1 MNPPSLVVVVL
12 VPLLAWRIYKRVRRN
27 IGRQRSRLWRHWA
40 GTVLCPLLLAVL
52 ALGAMHSLPAEEALL
67 GGIAGGLALGFYG
80 LRLTRFE
87 HEGNQF
93 FYTPNPYL
101 GVGLS
106 LLLVGRIAWRM
117 VELYETQGHLTP
129 ASGDVARSPLTLLMV
144 GLVFGY
150 YAAYSLGLL
159 RWRRRSP
166 GAAAV

>member
-1 MNPPSLVVVVL
+1 MQPTVVFAVL
-12 VPLLAWRIYKRVRRN
+12 VPLVAWRIYKRIRRN

-40 GTVLCPLLLAVL
+40 GTVLCPLLLAL
-52 ALGAMHSLPAEEALL
+52 IALGAMRSVDAELALA
-67 GGIAGGLALGFYG
+67 GGIIAGVALAAWG

-87 HEGNQF
+87 REGGGF

-106 LLLVGRIAWRM
+106 LLLVGRIVYRFF
-117 VELYETQGHLTP
+117 ELYQLHGHFDAAAPDL
-129 ASGDVARSPLTLLMV
+129 GRSPLTLAMV

-150 YAAYSLGLL
+150 YAIYSLGLL
-159 RWRRRSP
+159 RWRRRET